1 MFCGIVDIWTVVP
14 RNGSTG
20 SPRAS
25 GGFRLR
31 YNRCMSL
38 DPLTSVL
45 ICPKND
51 VESCEIIKI
60 AEAFTIP
67 TIVSHQ
73 PHGATLDM
81 ELNLIGRIREANPI
95 AHDVVIV
102 EMPSPAT
109 EDNLRELGFDVHIVD
124 HHRYEAYDRMQAES
138 SLEQFRKL
146 FAIDE
151 IALSMMGFD
160 PVLVR
165 GVGLIDRG
173 FVWELTKEHVSDTD
187 RKRMLA
193 YYREETSKLSTN
205 RREEEAEATKAWK
218 QKQRDDDVIVVRS
231 DVADLSIRDA
241 ISFLVAEEYSVPPV
255 VLIYQPNRVVYMQ
268 DTPTALMLQKTFGG
282 FTFGQDKCW
291 GRPLKDGELPSVEE
305 VLAAHRLALVTGGVV
320 K

>member
-1 MFCGIVDIWTVVP
+1 M
-14 RNGSTG
+14 
-20 SPRAS
+20 
-25 GGFRLR
+25 R
-31 YNRCMSL
+31 YNRHMPL
-38 DPLTSVL
+38 DPLTSLL
-45 ICPKND
+45 ICPQND
-51 VESCEIIKI
+51 VESREILKI

-67 TIVSHQ
+67 MIVSKQ

-81 ELNLIGRIREANPI
+81 ELNLIGRIRETNPI
-95 AHDVVIV
+95 AHDIVIV

-124 HHRYEAYDRMQAES
+124 HHRYEAYDRMKPES

-146 FAIDE
+146 FAIDD

-173 FVWELTKEHVSDTD
+173 FVWELAKENISNAD
-187 RKRMLA
+187 RKRILT
-193 YYREETSKLSTN
+193 YYREETSKLSAN
-205 RREEEAEATKAWK
+205 RREEEAEALRAWK
-218 QKQRDDDVIVVRS
+218 EKKRDGDVIVVHS
-231 DVADLSIRDA
+231 DAADLSIRDA
-241 ISFLVAEEYSVPPV
+241 ISFLVAEEYSTPPV

-268 DTPTALMLQKTFGG
+268 DTPTAVLLQKTFGG
-282 FTFGQDKCW
+282 FTFGQDQCW

-305 VLAAHRLALVTGGVV
+305 VLAAHRLALVTGGV